1 MESSGPTTNSL
12 IYNIIYPRTTK
23 WWCAGNFLKAVPI
36 SPRRGH
42 LSPAAYAVL
51 HGELRNVGAMP
62 GPTTHDIFDL
72 DRPNLDWVA
81 MAGSMGVE
89 AVKVDTAEQF
99 NKALAAGFHSRG
111 PMLIE
116 AMV

>member
-1 MESSGPTTNSL
+1 MFQQN
-12 IYNIIYPRTTK
+12 Y
-23 WWCAGNFLKAVPI
+23 
-36 SPRRGH
+36 
-42 LSPAAYAVL
+42 AAL

-62 GPTTHDIFDL
+62 VTTPHDIFDL

-81 MAGSMGVE
+81 MAGGMGVE
-89 AVKVDTAEQF
+89 AVRVDTADQF
-99 NKALAAGFHSRG
+99 NKALAEGFHSSG

>member
-1 MESSGPTTNSL
+1 MYTVQALWTQARENLNVTTVIFNNRS
-12 IYNIIYPRTTK
+12 
-23 WWCAGNFLKAVPI
+23 
-36 SPRRGH
+36 
-42 LSPAAYAVL
+42 YAVL

-81 MAGSMGVE
+81 MAGGMGVE
-89 AVKVDTAEQF
+89 AVRVDTADQF
-99 NKALAAGFHSRG
+99 NKALAAGFHSSG